1 MSKTLGF
8 IVGLVGRLYVL
19 GELYVGEAGRAN
31 AKCGNENIQMAF
43 FSNRLILTI
52 GWAIYP
58 MGYFIEHL
66 GGGIDVNS
74 VNIIYNLADFLN
86 KIIFG
91 MIIYKAATQDTRSNV

>member
-1 MSKTLGF
+1 MQNAVTRISKWL
-8 IVGLVGRLYVL
+8 
-19 GELYVGEAGRAN
+19 
-31 AKCGNENIQMAF
+31 F

-66 GGGIDVNS
+66 GGGIDPNS

-86 KIIFG
+86 KIVFG
-91 MIIYKAATQDTRSNV
+91 MIIYKAATQDTRANA